1 MYKSAV
7 SEKQLFSWR
16 SQDVLNQLLLE
27 IKLNTAKILYKLVPV
42 IAGNRLIIHNYK

>member
-27 IKLNTAKILYKLVPV
+27 IELNTAKTQASPGY
-42 IAGNRLIIHNYK
+42 RW